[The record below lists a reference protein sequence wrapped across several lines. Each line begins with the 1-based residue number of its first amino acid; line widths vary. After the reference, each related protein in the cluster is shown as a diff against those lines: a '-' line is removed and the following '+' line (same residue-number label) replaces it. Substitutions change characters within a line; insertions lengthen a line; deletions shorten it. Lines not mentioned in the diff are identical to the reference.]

1 MYSAKTGDKDKDY
14 WQYLSSKKVSMLGL
28 SSRYDEGCRFKHG
41 EPTWYFSLMGSRKD
55 YDEWK
60 FAREEEKNSVPGF

>member
-1 MYSAKTGDKDKDY
+1 MYTPKTGDKDQDY
-14 WQYLSSKKVSMLGL
+14 WQFLSSKHISMHG
-28 SSRYDEGCRFKHG
+28 SSGRYDEGCRFRHG

-60 FAREEEKNSVPGF
+60 FARDEEREDGPKF